1 MDILVFIDSIS
12 INKESEY
19 IYCYVYN
26 YNIIYVLGIFW
37 IRRLGWFFSMF
48 LNRVSF
54 FLYYKVIG
62 RVMLL

>member
-12 INKESEY
+12 INMESEY

-37 IRRLGWFFSMF
+37 I
-48 LNRVSF
+48 
-54 FLYYKVIG
+54 
-62 RVMLL
+62 